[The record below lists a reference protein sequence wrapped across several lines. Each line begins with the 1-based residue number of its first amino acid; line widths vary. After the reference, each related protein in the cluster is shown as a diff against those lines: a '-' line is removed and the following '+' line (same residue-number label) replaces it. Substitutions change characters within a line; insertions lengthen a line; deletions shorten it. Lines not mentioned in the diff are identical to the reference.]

1 MDESIV
7 QALNK
12 DRLIDITTIG
22 RKTGQP
28 HRIEI
33 GFHYLAGEV
42 FIAGTPGPRSW
53 LANLIASPEFTFHVK
68 GSIQADLPAKATQI
82 NVESKRR
89 EIFTMISERGR
100 TRAPIDIEAWVAG
113 SALVQVEFLE
123 SN

>member
-1 MDESIV
+1 MDEAIV
-7 QALNK
+7 QALNN

-22 RKTGQP
+22 RKSGQP

-53 LANLIASPEFTFHVK
+53 LANLIASPEFTFHLK
-68 GSIQADLPAKATQI
+68 GSIHADLPAKAAHI
-82 NVESKRR
+82 IVESKRR

-100 TRAPIDIEAWVAG
+100 TRAPIDVEDWVEG
-113 SALVQVEFLE
+113 SPLVQVEFLA